1 MRAGKKK
8 KRLGSLLYSFS
19 VISYKIWPQISPMR
33 LCNDYS
39 SFHQEVIYFPTLCIW
54 TLTVTWLNLQN
65 VVKMMFCDFQNQ
77 ILRDSAASAF
87 TLLCCYP
94 ETIKKGNQPNL
105 LENNGHMGKKL
116 SSQWTPPNV
125 RHVNEATLIFQPN
138 HLSVQPSFSWMFL
151 YQLTQ
156 VKPADKLSTH
166 PEYHLKII
174 LNHCCFKL
182 LTFGVI
188 YYATI
193 DNW

>member
-1 MRAGKKK
+1 M
-8 KRLGSLLYSFS
+8 LYSFS